1 MTEVSR
7 RGFLKL
13 SGTAAGAAAV
23 SGSGA
28 ASLTSVVKTTNKI
41 KPVKKLSTY
50 AKAYRGFLGEGGVK
64 GGISQITQ
72 SFPSHDKTELLKY
85 RTHVTKT
92 IARSAFAEISRSLY
106 KPDPSDSYMERKKGV
121 PSPNLNRLSE
131 AYLQSEIEP
140 IKSRMR
146 KKGMSEAALK
156 KEWIR
161 HDMKNTE
168 DVLRESIRNRGELE
182 LKGAEAKKAEKTPG
196 TRLYKEK
203 QRFDKIYQEN
213 NPTEPKKTE
222 PKKTT
227 KRQLFGKAFR
237 KLKGAIRGGFGGPRS
252 GKTGIGSGPPG
263 FQDPSRV
270 SGYHY

>member
-50 AKAYRGFLGEGGVK
+50 AKAYRQFLSGSIVKTGV
-64 GGISQITQ
+64 
-72 SFPSHDKTELLKY
+72 
-85 RTHVTKT
+85 
-92 IARSAFAEISRSLY
+92 
-106 KPDPSDSYMERKKGV
+106 
-121 PSPNLNRLSE
+121 NRLSE
-131 AYLQSEIEP
+131 MP
-140 IKSRMR
+140 FGTKSVSWKAKM
-146 KKGMSEAALK
+146 LK
-156 KEWIR
+156 
-161 HDMKNTE
+161 
-168 DVLRESIRNRGELE
+168 DVARTAF
-182 LKGAEAKKAEKTPG
+182 AEATVGGQKSTKPIETPALNRLRDAVVESWSGSYPAAQKVSKADKAQVKSLIVDNAELDLKAELRKASPEKYDPADRFPKNRKPSTE
-196 TRLYKEK
+196 RLLLKL
-203 QRFDKIYQEN
+203 
-213 NPTEPKKTE
+213 PEPQK
-222 PKKTT
+222 PKTT
-227 KRQLFGKAFR
+227 KRQLFQKAFR

-252 GKTGIGSGPPG
+252 GKIGIGSGPPG

>member
-7 RGFLKL
+7 RGFLKFTT
-13 SGTAAGAAAV
+13 GVATGAVAG
-23 SGSGA
+23 GSSVITG
-28 ASLTSVVKTTNKI
+28 LTKPTNKI

-50 AKAYRGFLGEGGVK
+50 AKAYRRFLGEGGVK

-237 KLKGAIRGGFGGPRS
+237 KLRGAIRGGFGGPRS
-252 GKTGIGSGPPG
+252 RKIGIGSGPPG
-263 FQDPSRV
+263 FNDPSRV